1 MANKRNT
8 TLLIEG
14 MTCTNCA
21 LGVQKQLEKS
31 GLTSVE
37 VNFVNGEAR
46 FENPNGIESDL
57 IKKNIEGLGYTV
69 PDPKNEKKN
78 KLGRLEIFLIVSA
91 LFTLPL
97 FSHMFLPSGSFLHE
111 PVWQLILA
119 TPVYL
124 MGVSYFGTSAFR
136 SLKVGVPNMDVLIS
150 LGSTA
155 AFTYS
160 LYGTIR
166 FWGTL
171 DAHHYLFYE
180 TAAMIITLVL
190 LGNYLE
196 KRSVKKTTH
205 AVKDLQGLQKSAAT
219 RFFNGQY
226 VEVPISELVLGDR
239 ILVKN
244 GEQIPVD
251 GKVLKGSFSTDES
264 MLTGEG
270 EPVFKN
276 EGDKV
281 YSGSIILDGS
291 CEVEMTKNIS
301 ESALSKIIEL
311 VQNAQRDQPKIQ
323 KLGDRVSAYFVPIV
337 VLISLL
343 TFAVSFQILGIG
355 FENSMLRS
363 IAVLVISCP
372 CAMGLATPTAVMVG
386 IGRAA
391 KMGILVKGG
400 STLEELAR
408 AKVVAFDKTGTLTN
422 GMFRVKRLQTFKIEE
437 VDLKSIILGL
447 ELKSNHPIAQSIVKA
462 WHEEVTPYSFQEVQE
477 IKGKGVHGTDEHGND
492 FFIGHLSED
501 FDLTITS
508 NGKIIGGLDVED
520 DWKKGAPELI
530 HWLNSK
536 GIRTLLLSGDSEKKC
551 RRLAQRIGI
560 DEYHFRQT
568 PSEKIR
574 HIQMLAD
581 KGNVVMIGDGINDAP
596 ALTKASVGISM
607 GKASDIAINSADVV
621 LLNDTDLMQVADAFK
636 VSRHTLLTIQQ
647 NLFWAFFYNVM
658 AIPVAA
664 AGFLSPAIA
673 ALSMAFS
680 DVIVIGNS
688 LRLRF
693 KKL

>member
-31 GLTSVE
+31 GLTYVE

-46 FENPNGIESDL
+46 FENPKGIDSGL
-57 IKKNIEGLGYTV
+57 IKKNIEGLGYSV
-69 PDPKNEKKN
+69 PDSKNEKKN
-78 KLGRLEIFLIVSA
+78 KFGRLEIFLTVST

-97 FSHMFLPSGSFLHE
+97 FSHMFLPPGSFLHQ
-111 PVWQLILA
+111 PIWQLVLA
-119 TPVYL
+119 TPVYFIGL
-124 MGVSYFGTSAFR
+124 IYFGTSAVR
-136 SLKVGVPNMDVLIS
+136 SLKLGVPNMDVLIS

-155 AFTYS
+155 AFIYS

-166 FWGTL
+166 FWGTV

-205 AVKDLQGLQKSAAT
+205 AVQDLQGLQKSVAT
-219 RFFNGQY
+219 RFTNNQY
-226 VEVPISELVLGDR
+226 VEVPITELAIGDR

-251 GKVLKGSFSTDES
+251 GKVLKGSFSVDES

-276 EGDKV
+276 ESDSV
-281 YSGSIILDGS
+281 YSGSILLEGS
-291 CEVEMTKNIS
+291 CEVEMTKNIN

-337 VLISLL
+337 VVISLA
-343 TFAVSFQILGIG
+343 TFAVSYQILGIG
-355 FENSMLRS
+355 FESSMLRS

-408 AKVVAFDKTGTLTN
+408 AKVVAFDKTGTLTT
-422 GMFRVKRLQTFKIEE
+422 GKFRVKRLQTFSIEE

-447 ELKSNHPIAQSIVKA
+447 ELKSNHPIAQSIVET
-462 WHEEVTPYSFQEVQE
+462 WMNVVTPYSFQEVKE
-477 IKGKGVHGTDEHGND
+477 IKGKGVTGIDEHGHV
-492 FFIGHLSED
+492 FFIGHSD
-501 FDLTITS
+501 DNFDLTVTS
-508 NGKIIGGLDVED
+508 QGKIIGGLDIED
-520 DWKKGAPELI
+520 DWKKGALELI
-530 HWLNSK
+530 TWLNAK
-536 GIRTLLLSGDSEKKC
+536 GIRTLLISGDSEKKC
-551 RRLAQRIGI
+551 RRLAQRVGI
-560 DEYHFRQT
+560 DEYHFRQS
-568 PSEKIR
+568 PSEKIQ
-574 HIQMLAD
+574 HISMLAEKD
-581 KGNVVMIGDGINDAP
+581 NVVMIGDGINDAP

-621 LLNDTDLMQVADAFK
+621 LLNDSDLMQVAAAFK

-647 NLFWAFFYNVM
+647 NLFWAFFYNVL

>member
-69 PDPKNEKKN
+69 PDPKNGKKN

-205 AVKDLQGLQKSAAT
+205 AVKDLQGLQKSVAT

-226 VEVPISELVLGDR
+226 VEVPISELALGDR

-462 WHEEVTPYSFQEVQE
+462 WYEEVTPYSFQEVQE

>member
-180 TAAMIITLVL
+180 TAAMIITLIL

-205 AVKDLQGLQKSAAT
+205 AVKDLQGLQKSVAT

-226 VEVPISELVLGDR
+226 VEVPISELALGDR

-291 CEVEMTKNIS
+291 CEVEMTKNIG

-462 WHEEVTPYSFQEVQE
+462 WYEEVTPYSFQEVQE

-596 ALTKASVGISM
+596 ALTEASVGISM

-647 NLFWAFFYNVM
+647 NLFWAFFYNVL